1 MIPLPDVAL
10 GSNEPLYNIGVVA
23 RMTGVSMA
31 TLRAWERRYN
41 FPESE
46 RTAGGHRLYS
56 ERDVLRLRWVK
67 ERIDDGMQT
76 AQAINALRHQ
86 EQTGNL
92 TLVEQFRPQA
102 EIQEE
107 YSEKFTPHLPVLREK
122 LVESLLLRD
131 LVRADTTLGEA
142 LALSSPEDLILD
154 VIGPALATVGEAW
167 EEGQINIA
175 TEHLATNYLRQ
186 RLLMWMVSGPP
197 PRSINP
203 IVLACGPNEWHEG
216 SLLILGALLRR
227 RRWPVAYLG
236 QAVPLP
242 DLASFVRDLHP
253 SMIVMIAMT
262 ENAAAELS
270 EWPVWLPDIAQTGKP
285 PVGYG
290 GRIFRLQPEWRLRM
304 AGTYLGD
311 NLRDGLA
318 TIESVLGHAA

>member
-1 MIPLPDVAL
+1 MIPLPDVSL

-56 ERDVLRLRWVK
+56 ERDVMRLRWVK
-67 ERIDDGMQT
+67 DRIEEGMQT
-76 AQAINALRHQ
+76 AQAINALHHQ
-86 EQTGNL
+86 EQTGKL
-92 TLVEQFRPQA
+92 TPIEPAHPPA
-102 EIQEE
+102 E
-107 YSEKFTPHLPVLREK
+107 EKVSRVSPHLPLQREE
-122 LVESLLLRD
+122 LVKALINRD
-131 LVRADTTLGEA
+131 LGHADTILGEA

-154 VIGPALATVGEAW
+154 VIGPGLADVGEAW
-167 EEGQINIA
+167 EEGKISVA

-197 PRSINP
+197 PRNSNP
-203 IVLACGPNEWHEG
+203 IILACAPNEWHEG

-242 DLASFVRDLHP
+242 DLASFARELHP
-253 SMIVMIAMT
+253 SMILLIAMT
-262 ENAAAELS
+262 ENAAAEMAD
-270 EWPVWLPDIAQTGKP
+270 WPHWLPEIAQSGRP

-290 GRIFRLQPEWRLRM
+290 GRIFRQQPEWRLRV

-311 NLRDGLA
+311 NFREGI
-318 TIESVLGHAA
+318 TNIERLLNQ